1 MRKKISK
8 YIIMIAVMLVMF
20 SLSGCGSSGSG
31 SSSNGK
37 ILMSVS
43 DGSDTFRASLAE
55 AAKKSAEEKGL
66 TLDVVDA
73 QSSVDIQVAQMKKA
87 KDEGYDGI
95 ICLPVNADTAQQLQ
109 ASAGDLPIVFC
120 NSCPDEKNLEKD
132 KYMFVG
138 SSEEVAGQYQ
148 AEYVLDF
155 FSSKNEINVILIKG
169 ESTHS
174 ATVGRTKAVKETLN
188 NSGKQI
194 NYVFVDNADWSD
206 SLTKEMLEVFF
217 KTGQKYD
224 CVISNNDSMALG
236 AIEALK
242 EHGDDLSK
250 IPVLGVDATT
260 DGCAS
265 IEAGE
270 MAFTVYQSATGQG
283 QAAIEVVAQLCAG
296 KSAENVEGISDDG
309 KYVWVPFEKVDKS
322 NVSQYK

>member
-1 MRKKISK
+1 MQKKIIRN
-8 YIIMIAVMLVMF
+8 IIMIAMTVLLF
-20 SLSGCGSSGSG
+20 SLAGCSKENGSTAAK
-31 SSSNGK
+31 GK

-55 AAKKSAEEKGL
+55 AAKKAAEEKGM
-66 TLDVVDA
+66 TLDVMDA
-73 QSSVDIQVAQMKKA
+73 KSSVDIQVSQMKKA

-120 NSCPDEKNLEKD
+120 NSCPNEKNLEKD

-138 SSEEVAGQYQ
+138 SSEEVAGKFQ
-148 AEYVLDF
+148 ADYVLDF
-155 FSSKNEINVILIKG
+155 FSEKKELNVILIKG

-174 ATVGRTKAVKETLN
+174 ATVGRTKAVKDTLN
-188 NSGKQI
+188 ASGKKI

-206 SLTKEMLEVFF
+206 SRTKEMLEVFF
-217 KTGQKYD
+217 KTGQPYD

-242 EHGDDLSK
+242 AHGDDLSK
-250 IPVLGVDATT
+250 IPVLGVDATK

-265 IEAGE
+265 IKAGE
-270 MAFTVYQSATGQG
+270 MAFTVYQSAAGQG
-283 QAAIEVVAQLCAG
+283 KAAVEAAAKLCSG
-296 KSAENVEGISDDG
+296 QSAKDVDG
-309 KYVWVPFEKVDKS
+309 VSEDGLYVWVPFEKVDKT
-322 NVSQYK
+322 NVSKYQ